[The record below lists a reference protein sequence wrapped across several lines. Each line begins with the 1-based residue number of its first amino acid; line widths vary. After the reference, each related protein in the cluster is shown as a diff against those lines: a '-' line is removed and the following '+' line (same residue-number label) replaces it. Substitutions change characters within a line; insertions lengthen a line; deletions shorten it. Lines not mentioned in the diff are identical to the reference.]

1 MSDDGTRRPRAAAL
15 PPRRRLLLAAVAVV
29 AGLLALVTVW
39 TASGRLSVAGA
50 VLVGLGLV
58 TGVAARR
65 DLRRRP

>member
-1 MSDDGTRRPRAAAL
+1 MSDDGRPRARAL
-15 PPRRRLLLAAVAVV
+15 PPRHRLLLSAAAVV

-39 TASGRLSVAGA
+39 TASGRPSIAGG